1 MKTMTVMPPGDERME
16 EIKQL
21 FKKYTAP
28 NIEIKRE

>member
-1 MKTMTVMPPGDERME
+1 MKTMKVKPPGKERME

-28 NIEIKRE
+28 HIEIKKE